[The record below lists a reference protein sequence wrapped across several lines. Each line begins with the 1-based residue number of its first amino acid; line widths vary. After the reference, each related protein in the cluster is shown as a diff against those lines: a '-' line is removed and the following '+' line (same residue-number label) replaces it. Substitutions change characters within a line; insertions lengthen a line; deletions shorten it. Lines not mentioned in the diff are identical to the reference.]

1 MKIKIRSR
9 KEITAPPKFDKTPKK
24 TGDER
29 KDHARKLSTTSYLVW
44 FIVFV
49 GIFIGVA
56 LTARII
62 FLFQKGTFVTSSYSV
77 FVVNEDSYIVAFS
90 KSSSKLAYISVPV
103 DLDKNRLGKSLSLGV
118 PIDGEIN
125 GKSGVL
131 EKNKFP
137 SIALIFSIIFR
148 PWEFTYKNMTL
159 IDSLNLV
166 YRLLPINKGEIGN
179 YKLSL
184 SEEGEL
190 EGILSKTIYDIFK
203 DPEII
208 NEGMSVSIVNATGRN
223 GLASAVGKIIGNIG
237 GNVVELSSEKENNIS
252 EITASNNS
260 TTLKRISRLL
270 EIKPEMKENKGA
282 ISDIKI
288 ILGSDFLKRIKY

>member
-29 KDHARKLSTTSYLVW
+29 KEDARKLSTTSYLVW

-90 KSSSKLAYISVPV
+90 KSSSKLSYISVPV